1 MHWSESTYAQVPIQ
15 RGTDECG
22 ADLRMILDAPPRKA
36 RCRPLVLGFG
46 NVLLRDD
53 GAGVQL
59 TAQLQRDLG
68 SGDVDF
74 VDGGTMSFS
83 LLPYIEACEA
93 LLVIDAA
100 DLAGPPGTVRLFE
113 DLEMD
118 AFLKSTRRRSVHEVG
133 IIDLMD
139 MARLRGC
146 LPIRRALLCIQPG
159 RIDWGEVITLPVAQA
174 LPVAAL
180 AAKEVLERW
189 TCA

>member
-1 MHWSESTYAQVPIQ
+1 
-15 RGTDECG
+15 
-22 ADLRMILDAPPRKA
+22 MILDAPPRKA